1 MGLGSDTLKFYRQS
15 LLRTLE
21 SVAPGLN
28 SKDTLEQ
35 SSCFVFNEGEVVT
48 YNSEILCVASIKND
62 EGEAFQCYGAV
73 PAKPLLETLRKSPDD
88 EIDLKA
94 GDDHISIKGTGRRQK
109 IVMANQILLD
119 TQEVERP
126 DEFQDLP
133 PVFSEA
139 LTLAA
144 SYACKDADEFA
155 LNCVAVS
162 AKGLQAT
169 NRLAAIRYAVG
180 TGLAGGTALIRATSA
195 KNITGLGL
203 AKASYGK
210 EFVWFT
216 TYAGTQV
223 ALRLLDAEYP
233 TQGLTQIFQ
242 EPLTTKLE
250 LPGSVADIVARTL
263 PFLGENAAGKVVEIH
278 VDTNLLTVRA
288 QNAVGEFVE
297 EKPISYDGERLAFR
311 VNPESLQGIFRTGSN
326 LEVTPSSLRTKGDGY
341 CLVISA
347 EQI

>member
-1 MGLGSDTLKFYRQS
+1 MKFYRQS

-21 SVAPGLN
+21 SVSPGLN

-35 SSCFVFNEGEVVT
+35 SSCFVFTDGEVTT
-48 YNSEILCVASIKND
+48 YNSEILCIASVKND
-62 EGEAFQCYGAV
+62 EGELFKCYGAV
-73 PAKPLLETLRKSPDD
+73 PAKPLLETLRKSPDE
-88 EIDLKA
+88 EIEVKA
-94 GDDHISIKGTGRRQK
+94 AEDHISIKGTGRKQK
-109 IVMANQILLD
+109 IVMSSQILLD

-126 DEFQDLP
+126 SEFADLP

-144 SYACKDADEFA
+144 SYAAKDADEFA

-169 NRLAAIRYAVG
+169 NKLAAIRYAVS
-180 TGLAGGTALIRATSA
+180 TGLAGGTALIRASSA
-195 KNITGLGL
+195 KNIAGLGL
-203 AKASYGK
+203 ATASYGK

-216 TYAGTQV
+216 TYAGTKV
-223 ALRLLDAEYP
+223 ALRLLESEYP
-233 TQGLTQIFQ
+233 TASMTAIFT

-250 LPGSVADIVARTL
+250 LPGSVADIVARTV
-263 PFLGENAAGKVVEIH
+263 PFLAENAVGKVVEIH
-278 VDTNLLTVRA
+278 VDTDLLTVRA

-297 EKPISYDGERLAFR
+297 EKQIVYKGERLAFK
-311 VNPESLQGIFRTGSN
+311 VNPESLAGIFRTGSH

-347 EQI
+347 EQIEL